1 MFWTFYILLQRRN
14 IILAFLLFLLCSFSF
29 SLIFSSSTTFAL
41 HFISF
46 PFPSSSC
53 YFVVQI
59 SFYYSSPSFPLVS
72 FSSTFFSAS
81 PFYFFSLSCC
91 ITLSA
96 PIPCLPGK
104 HLSVP
109 LSHAWTGLLSISIF
123 ILRTGERRV

>member
-81 PFYFFSLSCC
+81 PFSSFDVSVLFCSSSFSSSAYVSSSCSSWGFSCFCFVFF
-91 ITLSA
+91 
-96 PIPCLPGK
+96 CLFCFC
-104 HLSVP
+104 L
-109 LSHAWTGLLSISIF
+109 
-123 ILRTGERRV
+123 